1 MGDFR
6 FWATENGSFSFKGK
20 SKKKRSIFD
29 DLGNRL
35 TGDKVKRLEE
45 RFKF

>member
-1 MGDFR
+1 MEEIL
-6 FWATENGSFSFKGK
+6 FWATEMKFFLFKGI
-20 SKKKRSIFD
+20 KKKSIFN